1 MSKEMGFVFWFWW
14 ILIAL
19 TVTIIFIN
27 FLIAKILHS
36 YEEISRYL
44 NEAMVKDKA
53 ELIAEADVMRPRFMK
68 NEISY
73 P

>member
-1 MSKEMGFVFWFWW
+1 MGFVFWFWW

-68 NEISY
+68 NEVSY